1 MTRYRNRTIEAAQVI
16 EELIELAREM
26 READARSQRLGLS
39 EDELAF
45 YDALAANDS
54 AVQVMGDEQLKTIAR
69 DLVGTVRKNVSIDWT
84 LRESARAN
92 LRRMV
97 RRALNR
103 HGYPP
108 DQQDKAVQTVIQQA
122 ELFPENSL
130 HEASAG

>member
-1 MTRYRNRTIEAAQVI
+1 
-16 EELIELAREM
+16 M
-26 READARSQRLGLS
+26 REANARGERLGLS

-45 YDALAANDS
+45 YDALADNDS
-54 AVQVMGDEQLKTIAR
+54 AVKVLGDGKLKAIAR
-69 DLVGTVRKNVSIDWT
+69 ELVETVRRNIGIDWT

-108 DQQDKAVQTVIQQA
+108 DQQEKAVQTVIEQA

-130 HEASAG
+130 HEAIAG